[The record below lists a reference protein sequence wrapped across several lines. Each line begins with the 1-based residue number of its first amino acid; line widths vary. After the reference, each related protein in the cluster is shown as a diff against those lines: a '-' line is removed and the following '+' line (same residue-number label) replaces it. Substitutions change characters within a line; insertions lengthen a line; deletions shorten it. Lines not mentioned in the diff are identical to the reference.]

1 MQQRTGAVASISVSG
16 VAVAE
21 PGQTEEEP
29 GPEPHHS
36 ARNLQAAPASSQ
48 SRKPEQH
55 QVKWPAANKKD
66 GHQFDEDFDKILE
79 SKCKGNV
86 E

>member
-1 MQQRTGAVASISVSG
+1 MQQCTGAVASISVSG

-66 GHQFDEDFDKILE
+66 WHQFDEDFDKILE